1 MLPTTPAC
9 PALVPLPA
17 QANRAGL
24 AFTLVGGA
32 AGGAASGDSS
42 SCCLALLR
50 ERDAWLF
57 DAGEDTQRALMW
69 LEHLR
74 PSKVGGAVQ
83 AG

>member
-1 MLPTTPAC
+1 M
-9 PALVPLPA
+9 

-32 AGGAASGDSS
+32 ADGAASGDSS

-57 DAGEDTQRALMW
+57 DVGEDTQRLLMW
-69 LEHLR
+69 QEHLR
-74 PSKVGGAVQ
+74 PSKVGAEEDCS
-83 AG
+83 